1 MSQSIVRLEKAGSN
15 QIADGLTCCD
25 SGPVEAR
32 NRSAYLV
39 GNTVGHCCHEGRKHD
54 VVSQLGRAPQQEDH
68 REGVLVQCKQCH
80 RATRNEPT
88 EDNPGSALAETR
100 TREIGESSENNVCK
114 KRNYRTNRVDCAQH

>member
-1 MSQSIVRLEKAGSN
+1 MSQTIVQFEKAGSN

-39 GNTVGHCCHEGRKHD
+39 GNAVRHRCHKGGKHN

-68 REGVLVQCKQCH
+68 RE
-80 RATRNEPT
+80 
-88 EDNPGSALAETR
+88 
-100 TREIGESSENNVCK
+100 
-114 KRNYRTNRVDCAQH
+114 